1 MGADCCGTPEAQP
14 GAEHP
19 HNMQNGVSLLSNS
32 NQNVHSKNKQAPV
45 AARPHKEYVQKRE
58 PYYKK
63 RVDLF
68 EQYYQREVD
77 RVTAAKQADRHIKV
91 TLPDGAVQDAV
102 SGVTTPMDV
111 AKTLAKSIVKKAVVA
126 RVKAESATE
135 PQTWDLLRPLE
146 EDCTLELCTFDDKTG
161 KDVSFCQG
169 GVVAA
174 CHTRYS
180 LVYNLQTFWHS
191 SSHILGQALEL
202 EFGVD
207 LTIGPAIEEGFYYDC
222 YLEDGRTLTD
232 SDKAAIEKRMQQV
245 KAQLTQLQPIAKADC
260 LPCLDSCSQTAAV
273 PAVSLLEVPQC
284 TKPCMAAS
292 SLID

>member
-1 MGADCCGTPEAQP
+1 MGAECCGTPEVQP
-14 GAEHP
+14 GSEHP
-19 HNMQNGVSLLSNS
+19 HNMQNGASLLSKSHHNPH
-32 NQNVHSKNKQAPV
+32 NKMKQAPA
-45 AARPHKEYVQKRE
+45 AARPHTEYVQKRE

-77 RVTAAKQADRHIKV
+77 RVKEAKQANRVIKV

-102 SGVTTPMDV
+102 AGATTPMDI
-111 AKTLAKSIVKKAVVA
+111 AKRLAKSIVKKAVVA
-126 RVKAESATE
+126 KVKAESASE
-135 PQTWDLLRPLE
+135 ARTWDLLRPLE
-146 EDCTLELCTFDDKTG
+146 ENCTLELCTFDDKTG
-161 KDVSFCQG
+161 KDVGSFLSRLCCTLAITG
-169 GVVAA
+169 AEVCV
-174 CHTRYS
+174 CE
-180 LVYNLQTFWHS
+180 LQTFWHS

-245 KAQLTQLQPIAKADC
+245 RAHTHSRVLA
-260 LPCLDSCSQTAAV
+260 SQTLAAL
-273 PAVSLLEVPQC
+273 PPIRHSP
-284 TKPCMAAS
+284 
-292 SLID
+292 

>member
-1 MGADCCGTPEAQP
+1 MGADCCGTPEVQP
-14 GAEHP
+14 GSEHP
-19 HNMQNGVSLLSNS
+19 HNMQNGASLLSNS
-32 NQNVHSKNKQAPV
+32 HQNPQNKTKQAPV
-45 AARPHKEYVQKRE
+45 AVRPHKEYVQKRE

-77 RVTAAKQADRHIKV
+77 RVKEAKQANRVIKV

-102 SGVTTPMDV
+102 ANVTTPMDI

-126 RVKAESATE
+126 KVKAESASE
-135 PQTWDLLRPLE
+135 ARTWDLLRPLE
-146 EDCTLELCTFDDKTG
+146 ENCTLELCTFEDKTG
-161 KDVSFCQG
+161 KDVSSFLSSFSCVLATKAQ
-169 GVVAA
+169 A
-174 CHTRYS
+174 CVRE
-180 LVYNLQTFWHS
+180 LQTFWHS

-245 KAQLTQLQPIAKADC
+245 RAPIYT
-260 LPCLDSCSQTAAV
+260 PHTSQTALVPSQTSSSQTAQV
-273 PAVSLLEVPQC
+273 PAVLCPSHDTRESFAC
-284 TKPCMAAS
+284 
-292 SLID
+292 